1 MNDFLKMD
9 IFFFMT
15 TLVVT
20 FLGIFGVVAL
30 YYVIRILK
38 NIEHLSNIAIEEA
51 NEIRDDIA
59 EVRTKVREEG
69 IRFQG
74 VMDFFGSML
83 ARPPKRSRRNS
94 KDN

>member
-59 EVRTKVREEG
+59 EVRAKVRDEG
-69 IRFQG
+69 LRFRG
-74 VMDFFGSML
+74 VLDFFSGML
-83 ARPPKRSRRNS
+83 TRPPKRSRRKS
-94 KDN
+94 KE